1 MSNTD
6 PIKNPGVNSA
16 DREEKAAPASFKT
29 LAVLPIYTVKSG
41 KRHEN
46 NSIPLFHIQFCVM
59 HIQYK

>member
-6 PIKNPGVNSA
+6 PIKKPGDA
-16 DREEKAAPASFKT
+16 REGLTVPASYKT
-29 LAVLPIYTVKSG
+29 PAMLPIYTVKSG

-46 NSIPLFHIQFCVM
+46 NSIPLFNIQFCFM